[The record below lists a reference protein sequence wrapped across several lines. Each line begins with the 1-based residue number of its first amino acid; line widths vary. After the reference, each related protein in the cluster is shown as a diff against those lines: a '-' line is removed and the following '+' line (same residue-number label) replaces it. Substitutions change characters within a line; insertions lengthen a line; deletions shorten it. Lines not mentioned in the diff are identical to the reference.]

1 MDEMKPARTKN
12 LNLRLS
18 ETEREKLAAAA
29 AEAGLSLSD
38 FVRQKIGLDA
48 LKKPAPDWK
57 RKCPDEKIVRHVR
70 AADPE
75 LVRHLAGIGNNLN
88 QLAMWA
94 NRHKA
99 GIDAAKI
106 IRALGAIEE
115 ELKAVANAHKV
126 H

>member
-48 LKKPAPDWK
+48 LKKPAPEWK
-57 RKCPDEKIVRHVR
+57 KKCPPEKIVRHVR

-75 LVRHLAGIGNNLN
+75 LVRHLARIGNNLN
-88 QLAMWA
+88 QLARWA

-99 GIDAAKI
+99 GIDAAKV

-115 ELKAVANAHKV
+115 QLHEIKDAHQV